1 MFNWLW
7 LQLFLF
13 SSDASKLQ
21 SPGPHSKISNNNES
35 LQSINPPSM
44 VISETDIPS
53 GGNRNNTC
61 IEEKRQNFDLRVASF
76 HEIEVEVGR
85 WPFWNFAKIKV
96 IKPFFLYLLL
106 SVIKA
111 SSPHIVFLTTM

>member
-13 SSDASKLQ
+13 SSDASKLR
-21 SPGPHSKISNNNES
+21 SPGPHSKISNNSES
-35 LQSINPPSM
+35 LHSINPPSM

-61 IEEKRQNFDLRVASF
+61 IEEKRQNFDLRVT
-76 HEIEVEVGR
+76 R
-85 WPFWNFAKIKV
+85 K
-96 IKPFFLYLLL
+96 L
-106 SVIKA
+106 S
-111 SSPHIVFLTTM
+111 LN